1 MSLKLP
7 GCRRLAVGLAL
18 ACGVVAVPA
27 ATVVASAASGSPA
40 TVANCRASST
50 DVWAAVEGDGTA
62 GTVFYELEFS
72 NVGSRTCTLR
82 GYPSV
87 WAVSLSG
94 HEIGRSASRRG
105 SPSTVTLHPAR
116 LHMQSWGLWTQVP
129 CARVRA
135 LRRQDSR
142 SYLPAKAFP
151 RQAKPTRS
159 RTSPYASAPISR
171 R

>member
-72 NVGSRTCTLR
+72 NVGAGPAPCVATRVCGRKPVRSRDRQVRVAQGFPEHRHPPPRLDCTCNPGVVDTGALC
-82 GYPSV
+82 S
-87 WAVSLSG
+87 
-94 HEIGRSASRRG
+94 
-105 SPSTVTLHPAR
+105 
-116 LHMQSWGLWTQVP
+116 
-129 CARVRA
+129 VRA
-135 LRRQDSR
+135 LRRQDSSR
-142 SYLPAKAFP
+142 TSRQAFP